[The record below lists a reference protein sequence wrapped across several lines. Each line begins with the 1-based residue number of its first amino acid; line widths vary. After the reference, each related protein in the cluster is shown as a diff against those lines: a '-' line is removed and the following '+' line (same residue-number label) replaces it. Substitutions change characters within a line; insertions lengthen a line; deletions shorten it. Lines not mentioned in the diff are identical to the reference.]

1 MRRVLFVILVLA
13 GAGAYVLTSAGAK
26 QKESGSEYTVEFDNA
41 FGLVKGGDVKVAGV
55 RAGKISKLRLDKKNL
70 KALVDFKLTREGF
83 GSLRSDVTCE
93 SRPQSL
99 IGEYFI
105 DCTPGKSPT
114 KLKPGATIPV
124 DHTTSTIPADLIN
137 NIMRRPYRERLRIIL
152 NELGAGVGGRA
163 EDLNATIR
171 RASPALRE
179 TDKVLQI
186 LGNQNQV
193 LKDLTTNADVVV
205 GDLAKNRRNVGRF
218 VKETEDAATASA
230 ERRRD
235 IAAGL
240 HRLPTFLRE
249 LKPTLA
255 ELGATA
261 DASTP
266 YLRDLNASAGQLE
279 RFLDDLGPF
288 AESSRGNVRSLAKTA
303 DAGRPAIRSARPT
316 VAELTK
322 TTEKAPELAN
332 NLEIVLRDLDDR
344 GRAVEKDK
352 RSPGGQGY
360 TGFEAVLSY
369 IFDQM
374 MAINVFDEN
383 GYILKVNLSASECS
397 EYQNA
402 DSIKRKEKESPGFI
416 SRCLAGLGP
425 NQPGVTTADPTDT
438 GVEDPGH
445 PSPKAQSK
453 KGKKGKKKTKQQR
466 DQEKSKNA
474 PGQPDLKKALEKLLK
489 GGGGGNVPNVP
500 SPALPNVQVPNVP
513 LPNVPVPN
521 VPGVTN
527 GSGQNGQSVDPNAL
541 LDYLLSP

>member
-1 MRRVLFVILVLA
+1 MRRALVVILVLA
-13 GAGAYVLTSAGAK
+13 GAGAYALTSTGAK
-26 QKESGSEYTVEFDNA
+26 EESGSKFTVEFDNA

-55 RAGKISKLRLDKKNL
+55 RAGTVSKLRLDKKSHR
-70 KALVDFKLTREGF
+70 ALVDFELTKQGF
-83 GSLRSDVTCE
+83 GSLRTDSTCE

-105 DCTPGKSPT
+105 DCTPGKSSD

-124 DHTTSTIPADLIN
+124 EQTTSTIPADLLAN
-137 NIMRRPYRERLRIIL
+137 VMRRPYRERLRIIL
-152 NELGAGVGGRA
+152 DELGAGVGGRA

-179 TDKVLQI
+179 TDRVLEI
-186 LGNQNQV
+186 LGRQNQV
-193 LKDLTTNADVVV
+193 LKDLTSNADTVI
-205 GDLAKNRRNVGRF
+205 GDLAGNHRNVGRF
-218 VKETEDAATASA
+218 VKEAEDVATTSA
-230 ERRRD
+230 TRRRE
-235 IAAGL
+235 IADGL
-240 HRLPTFLRE
+240 QRLPTFLRE
-249 LKPTLA
+249 LRPTMA

-266 YLRDLNASAGQLE
+266 YLADLNASAGQLE
-279 RFLDDLGPF
+279 RFLNDLGPF
-288 AESSRGNVRSLAKTA
+288 ADASKENVRTLAKTA
-303 DAGRPAIRSARPT
+303 DTARPAIESAKPT

-322 TTEKAPELAN
+322 TTEKVPELAN

-344 GRAVEKDK
+344 KRAVEKDK

-360 TGFEAVLSY
+360 TGFEAFLSY
-369 IFDQM
+369 VFDQM
-374 MAINVFDEN
+374 MAINIFDEN

-438 GVEDPGH
+438 GVEDPGAA
-445 PSPKAQSK
+445 PPASK
-453 KGKKGKKKTKQQR
+453 KKAKSKKKKTKQ
-466 DQEKSKNA
+466 EKDREQSKNA
-474 PGQPDLKKALEKLLK
+474 PGQPDLKKALDKLLK
-489 GGGGGNVPNVP
+489 QGGGGNTPNVP
-500 SPALPNVQVPNVP
+500 TPSLPNVPLPNVP

-521 VPGVTN
+521 VPGVTGGG
-527 GSGQNGQSVDPNAL
+527 GSSGQSVNPNDL

>member
-1 MRRVLFVILVLA
+1 MKRVLVVTLVLVTA
-13 GAGAYVLTSAGAK
+13 AAYVLTSSGAK
-26 QKESGSEYTVEFDNA
+26 EEKGNQFTVEFDNA

-55 RAGKISKLRLDKKNL
+55 RAGQVTKLRLDRKTKR
-70 KALVDFKLTREGF
+70 ALIDFKLTKQGF
-83 GSLRSDVTCE
+83 GDLRADTYCE

-105 DCTPGKSPT
+105 DCTPGKSPD
-114 KLKPGATIPV
+114 KLKPGSTIKV
-124 DHTTSTIPADLIN
+124 EHTASTIPADLLA

-179 TDKVLQI
+179 TDKVLKI
-186 LGNQNQV
+186 LARQNQV
-193 LKDLTTNADVVV
+193 LKDLTSNADVVI
-205 GDLAKNRRNVGRF
+205 GDLAGNHRNVGRF
-218 VKETEDAATASA
+218 VKETEDVATASA
-230 ERRRD
+230 ERRREL
-235 IAAGL
+235 AAGL

-249 LKPTLA
+249 LRPTMA

-266 YLRDLNASAGQLE
+266 YLRDLNASAGQLT

-288 AESSRGNVRSLAKTA
+288 ADSSRVNVRTLAKTA
-303 DAGRPAIRSARPT
+303 DVGRPAVRSARPT
-316 VAELTK
+316 VAELTR

-332 NLEIVLRDLDDR
+332 NLEYVLRDLDDR

-374 MAINVFDEN
+374 MAINVYDEN
-383 GYILKVNLSASECS
+383 GHILKINLSASECS
-397 EYQNA
+397 DYQNA
-402 DSIKRKEKESPGFI
+402 DSLRRKEKQSPGFTA
-416 SRCLAGLGP
+416 RCLAALGP
-425 NQPGVTTADPTDT
+425 NQPGVTTTDPTDT
-438 GVEDPGH
+438 GVDDPGAGA
-445 PSPKAQSK
+445 SSSSRKASK
-453 KGKKGKKKTKQQR
+453 KAGKRGARK
-466 DQEKSKNA
+466 ESKSKNA
-474 PGQPDLKKALEKLLK
+474 PGQPDLKKALERLL
-489 GGGGGNVPNVP
+489 GGGGGTNKPAA
-500 SPALPNVQVPNVP
+500 PALPNVTLPSVPKTPSVPATPNVTQ
-513 LPNVPVPN
+513 
-521 VPGVTN
+521 G
-527 GSGQNGQSVDPNAL
+527 GAGGQSADPKAL

>member
-1 MRRVLFVILVLA
+1 MRRVLLVTLILA
-13 GAGAYVLTSAGAK
+13 GAAAYVLTASGAK
-26 QKESGSEYTVEFDNA
+26 EETGNTFTVEFDNA

-55 RAGKISKLRLDKKNL
+55 RAGTISGLRVDKQSTR
-70 KALVDFKLTREGF
+70 ALVDFELTKQGF
-83 GSLRSDVTCE
+83 GSLRADTYCE

-105 DCTPGKSPT
+105 DCTPGKSPD
-114 KLKPGATIPV
+114 KLKPGTKISV
-124 DHTTSTIPADLIN
+124 EHTASTIPADLLAN
-137 NIMRRPYRERLRIIL
+137 VMRRPYRERLRIIL

-163 EDLNATIR
+163 EDVNATIR

-179 TDKVLQI
+179 TDKVLKV
-186 LGNQNQV
+186 LARQNQV
-193 LKDLTTNADVVV
+193 LKDLSTNADTVV
-205 GDLAKNRRNVGRF
+205 GDLAGNRRNVGRF
-218 VKETEDAATASA
+218 VKETEDVATTSA

-240 HRLPTFLRE
+240 QRLPTFLRE

-279 RFLDDLGPF
+279 RFLENLGPF
-288 AESSRGNVRSLAKTA
+288 SESSRVNVRTLAKTA

-322 TTEKAPELAN
+322 TTAKAPELAN

-344 GRAVEKDK
+344 GRAVETDK
-352 RSPGGQGY
+352 RSPGGKGY

-369 IFDQM
+369 IFDQT

-383 GYILKVNLSASECS
+383 GYILKINLSASECS

-416 SRCLAGLGP
+416 KRCLAALGP

-438 GVEDPGH
+438 GVDDPGH
-445 PSPKAQSK
+445 EPAAPHSK
-453 KGKKGKKKTKQQR
+453 KGKKKAKR
-466 DQEKSKNA
+466 DKRAPERKSDNA
-474 PGQPDLKKALEKLLK
+474 PGQPDLKKALERLLRN
-489 GGGGGNVPNVP
+489 GGGGNTPPVPAPALPKVPVPSVPSLPSVPSVPSVPNVGG
-500 SPALPNVQVPNVP
+500 Q
-513 LPNVPVPN
+513 
-521 VPGVTN
+521 G
-527 GSGQNGQSVDPNAL
+527 GSGQSNDPQAL

>member
-1 MRRVLFVILVLA
+1 MRRVLLVTLILA
-13 GAGAYVLTSAGAK
+13 GAAAYVLTA
-26 QKESGSEYTVEFDNA
+26 SGSKEEAGNKFTVEFDNA

-55 RAGKISKLRLDKKNL
+55 RSGTISGLRVDKSSKR
-70 KALVDFKLTREGF
+70 ALVDFELTKQGF
-83 GSLRSDVTCE
+83 GSLRADTYCE

-105 DCTPGKSPT
+105 DCTPGKSAD
-114 KLKPGATIPV
+114 KLKPGAKISV
-124 DHTTSTIPADLIN
+124 EHTASTIPADLLAN
-137 NIMRRPYRERLRIIL
+137 VMRRPYRERLRIIL

-163 EDLNATIR
+163 EDVNATIR

-179 TDKVLQI
+179 TDKVLKI
-186 LGNQNQV
+186 LARQNQV
-193 LKDLTTNADVVV
+193 LKDLTSNADTVV
-205 GDLAKNRRNVGRF
+205 GDLAGNRRNVGRF
-218 VKETEDAATASA
+218 VKETEDVATTSA

-240 HRLPTFLRE
+240 HRLPTFLGE

-279 RFLDDLGPF
+279 RFLDNLGPF
-288 AESSRGNVRSLAKTA
+288 SESSRVNVRTLAKTA
-303 DAGRPAIRSARPT
+303 DVGRPAIRSARPT

-322 TTEKAPELAN
+322 TTAKAPELAN

-344 GRAVEKDK
+344 GRAVETDK
-352 RSPGGQGY
+352 RSPGGKGY
-360 TGFEAVLSY
+360 TGFEALLSY
-369 IFDQM
+369 IFDQT

-383 GYILKVNLSASECS
+383 GYILKINLSASECS

-416 SRCLAGLGP
+416 KRCLAALGP

-438 GVEDPGH
+438 GVDDPGH
-445 PSPKAQSK
+445 EPSAPSSK
-453 KGKKGKKKTKQQR
+453 KGKK
-466 DQEKSKNA
+466 KSKGDKRAPEKKSENA
-474 PGQPDLKKALEKLLK
+474 PGQPDLKKALERLLRS
-489 GGGGGNVPNVP
+489 GGGGNTPSVP
-500 SPALPNVQVPNVP
+500 SPALPNVPVPSVPSLPSVPSVPNV
-513 LPNVPVPN
+513 
-521 VPGVTN
+521 GGQG
-527 GSGQNGQSVDPNAL
+527 GSGQSNDPQAL

>member
-13 GAGAYVLTSAGAK
+13 GAGAYALTGAGAK
-26 QKESGSEYTVEFDNA
+26 EESGSKFTVEFDNA

-55 RAGKISKLRLDKKNL
+55 RAGTVSKLRLNKKTNR
-70 KALVDFKLTREGF
+70 ALVDFELTKQGF
-83 GSLRSDVTCE
+83 GSLREDTTCE

-105 DCTPGKSPT
+105 DCSPGKSPT

-124 DHTTSTIPADLIN
+124 EHTTSTIPADLLA

-152 NELGAGVGGRA
+152 NELGAGTGGRA

-179 TDKVLQI
+179 TDRVLDVLYRQSE
-186 LGNQNQV
+186 V
-193 LKDLTTNADVVV
+193 LKDLTTNADTVI
-205 GDLAKNRRNVGRF
+205 GDLAGNRRNVGRF
-218 VKETEDAATASA
+218 VKEAEDAATASA
-230 ERRRD
+230 DRRRD
-235 IAAGL
+235 IAEGL
-240 HRLPTFLRE
+240 KRLPTFLRE
-249 LKPTLA
+249 LKPTMA

-279 RFLDDLGPF
+279 RFLNDLGPF
-288 AESSRGNVRSLAKTA
+288 AESTRLNVRTLAKTA
-303 DAGRPAIRSARPT
+303 DTARPAIESAKPT

-322 TTEKAPELAN
+322 ATAKVPELAN

-344 GRAVEKDK
+344 NRAVEKDK
-352 RSPGGQGY
+352 RSPGGKGY

-374 MAINVFDEN
+374 MAINIFDEN

-397 EYQNA
+397 DYQNA
-402 DSIKRKEKESPGFI
+402 DSVKRKEQQEPGFL
-416 SRCLAGLGP
+416 SRCLAALGP

-438 GVEDPGH
+438 GVDDPGH
-445 PSPKAQSK
+445 PSPPASK
-453 KGKKGKKKTKQQR
+453 QGKKNKKKKATKK
-466 DQEKSKNA
+466 EKEQAESKNA
-474 PGQPDLKKALEKLLK
+474 PGQPDLKKALERLLRN
-489 GGGGGNVPNVP
+489 GGGGNKPTVP
-500 SPALPNVQVPNVP
+500 SPALPNVNVPNVP
-513 LPNVPVPN
+513 LPKVPTPN
-521 VPGVTN
+521 VPGVTGGG
-527 GSGQNGQSVDPNAL
+527 GSGGQSVDPKAL